1 MAHTQSAK
9 YWLRKSAKNRAFN
22 LEWKGKFKD
31 LLKKSR
37 KAIAAKQLD
46 EAHKLVAETCKVLD
60 KTTQKKVIKKNKAAR
75 LKSRLMAQF
84 NKAQKLRV

>member
-37 KAIAAKQLD
+37 KAIVAKKLE
-46 EAHKLVAETCKVLD
+46 EAKKLVVDTCKALD
-60 KTTQKKVIKKNKAAR
+60 KAAQKKVIKKNTAAR
-75 LKSRLMAQF
+75 LKSRLMARL
-84 NKAQKLRV
+84 NKTMKQ